1 MLKWLK
7 KRLGVD
13 KLLTELNA
21 LREEQDGFYT
31 AAKEANEIRAALE
44 ADAKKAEEERTRLE
58 AAVKQADEE
67 RAVLEAAVKQAD
79 EELSTFR
86 KKEEKDKEKYES
98 TEPWVEIRSAEFNE
112 NRGIRIELDWN
123 DAFVN
128 HLKESGIKGSNEE
141 EIVQKWLAFL
151 YHDLIEKLE
160 SKSIDRKDSEGTVS
174 DYV

>member
-7 KRLGVD
+7 KRLGVEA
-13 KLLTELNA
+13 LQSELNTLRDESAA
-21 LREEQDGFYT
+21 LKVSAEQAE
-31 AAKEANEIRAALE
+31 AARAALE
-44 ADAKKAEEERTRLE
+44 AT
-58 AAVKQADEE
+58 AAEE
-67 RAVLEAAVKQAD
+67 RAKFDATLTEATN
-79 EELSTFR
+79 ELSAFR

-151 YHDLIEKLE
+151 YQDLIEKLE

>member
-31 AAKEANEIRAALE
+31 AAKEANEIRAG
-44 ADAKKAEEERTRLE
+44 LE

>member
-21 LREEQDGFYT
+21 VREEQDGFYT
-31 AAKEANEIRAALE
+31 AAKEANEIRAA
-44 ADAKKAEEERTRLE
+44 LE